1 MEMAHIDCAM
11 ARPSIDPAA
20 VVELLT
26 SLKRLLESNDGEAA
40 DFIIDARPN
49 LSAVLTGTE
58 IETLNELVGD
68 YNFEAALKCLS
79 GITSRLE
86 LNLGGK

>member
-1 MEMAHIDCAM
+1 VA
-11 ARPSIDPAA
+11 
-20 VVELLT
+20 
-26 SLKRLLESNDGEAA
+26 
-40 DFIIDARPN
+40 IIDARSD

-58 IETLNELVGD
+58 IKTLNELVGD

-79 GITSRLE
+79 GIASRFE